1 MPEKDCTVRI
11 YAGEADSGS
20 AAAFGLAMRR
30 RGVGGRVA
38 VVRFLKNHTSGEI
51 GSARDLGIE
60 VFSYG
65 NDTHSAEDRGFVGEG
80 WRMALDLIQ
89 AGKYD
94 LLILDGLLNVLDTD
108 SSLPGEVGD
117 LLDRRPSLKLVLT
130 GRSAPV
136 ELVKRAD
143 VVVEM
148 LDIKH

>member
-1 MPEKDCTVRI
+1 MRENDCTVRI
-11 YAGEADSGS
+11 YAGKAECGS
-20 AAAFGLAMRR
+20 ATAYGLALHR
-30 RGVGGRVA
+30 RGGGGRVA
-38 VVRFLKNHTSGEI
+38 AVRFLRSGSSGEI
-51 GSARDLGIE
+51 GSAGELGID

-65 NDTHSAEDRGFVGEG
+65 TDVPSVEDRGLVGEG
-80 WRMALDLIQ
+80 WRMAIDLVQ

-94 LLILDGLLNVLDTD
+94 LLILDGLLNVLDAD
-108 SSLPGEVGD
+108 SSLLGEVGD
-117 LLDRRPSLKLVLT
+117 LLDQRPSLELVLT

>member
-1 MPEKDCTVRI
+1 TVRI
-11 YAGEADSGS
+11 YAGEAESGS
-20 AAAFGLAMRR
+20 AATFGLAMRR
-30 RGVGGRVA
+30 RGGGGRVA
-38 VVRFLKNHTSGEI
+38 VVRFLKTGASGEI
-51 GSARDLGIE
+51 GSAKDLGIE

-65 NDTHSAEDRGFVGEG
+65 TDIPSAEDRGLVGEG
-80 WRMALDLIQ
+80 WRMALDLIL

-108 SSLPGEVGD
+108 SSLPGEVGG
-117 LLDRRPSLKLVLT
+117 LLDRRPSLELVLT
-130 GRSAPV
+130 GRTAPV